1 MCYFSGLGVSGV
13 ETIPCF
19 VAAKFP
25 VPQRLTTYTEP
36 ETSALHV
43 KASWGLF
50 FRGRSGNIQKGTKR
64 CGEHLQQSQSPV
76 TVR

>member
-50 FRGRSGNIQKGTKR
+50 FRAAQETSEKALRGVENTSSRVKV
-64 CGEHLQQSQSPV
+64 L
-76 TVR
+76 